1 MLLCNGAG
9 RAGCN
14 INTKHKNSGAC
25 AALYCSVC
33 VLVCVCVCVSCVCG
47 GCLVRVCVCSFVVQC
62 PSIQRSCYCISV
74 PACPHVLSCTMYVPP
89 LKSFQNVRMQLS
101 HLGSSSA
108 ALSMQE
114 PSSLYRS
121 RLRTAISTSLLLCN
135 KHWSSSSE
143 VVESTKVG

>member
-1 MLLCNGAG
+1 MG
-9 RAGCN
+9 RGGQDV
-14 INTKHKNSGAC
+14 ISIQNTRTVGHVLRCTAV
-25 AALYCSVC
+25 SVSLF
-33 VLVCVCVCVSCVCG
+33 VFVCVCPVCVG
-47 GCLVRVCVCSFVVQC
+47 GVWCVCVCSFVVQC